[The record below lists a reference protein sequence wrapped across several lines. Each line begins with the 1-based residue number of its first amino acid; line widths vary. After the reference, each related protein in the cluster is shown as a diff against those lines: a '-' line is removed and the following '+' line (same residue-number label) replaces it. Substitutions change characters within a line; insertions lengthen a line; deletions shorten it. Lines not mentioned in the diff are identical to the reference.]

1 MEVNCHDIV
10 DFQLVC
16 ASLDPCLVL
25 NSTAKDP
32 NLKKAFTFNK
42 EGYLVTFNDVIGN
55 KSSLPNPDLEQDED
69 VHGTILDSDEK
80 NVPDKDTL
88 IVQISDDTCVP
99 LKFTKD
105 THKMICN
112 GTHQCYGYR
121 KKDNLRCKN
130 RRRIDVNNNVVFCHH
145 HISQIE
151 SYTKFNSGDTTVDII
166 PQHWQDE
173 VKE

>member
-1 MEVNCHDIV
+1 MHER
-10 DFQLVC
+10 
-16 ASLDPCLVL
+16 
-25 NSTAKDP
+25 
-32 NLKKAFTFNK
+32 
-42 EGYLVTFNDVIGN
+42 
-55 KSSLPNPDLEQDED
+55 
-69 VHGTILDSDEK
+69 ILDSDEH
-80 NVPDKDTL
+80 NVTYTDTL
-88 IVQISDDTCVP
+88 IVQIYDDTCVP
-99 LKFTKD
+99 LEFPGD

-130 RRRIDVNNNVVFCHH
+130 RRRIDVNNIVVFCHH

-151 SYTKFNSGDTTVDII
+151 SYTKFKSGDTAVDII